1 MKLQFRKSEK
11 CCCHYSYKHSL
22 GGVVP
27 VRVPSMDQIDPFVA
41 EPISTSTP
49 QMSYT
54 VKRVNEN
61 SQNTMKGQKG
71 EITII
76 TRDNLFVVFTSVYV
90 NVRGG
95 CM

>member
-1 MKLQFRKSEK
+1 MEMAIISDPQSKSKELKMFCPEKSQGKLFETA
-11 CCCHYSYKHSL
+11 
-22 GGVVP
+22 
-27 VRVPSMDQIDPFVA
+27 VA

-49 QMSYT
+49 QMNYT